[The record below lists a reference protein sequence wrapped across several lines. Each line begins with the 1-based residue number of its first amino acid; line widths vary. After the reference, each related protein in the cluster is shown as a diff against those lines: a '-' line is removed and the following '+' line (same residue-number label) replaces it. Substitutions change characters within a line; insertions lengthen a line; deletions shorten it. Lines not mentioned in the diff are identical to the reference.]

1 MSFMRRYIFIV
12 DSKPFCFWVWKWVT
26 KLSNQTKICTQQQD
40 LICLIVSDSE
50 AGCLLSSIS
59 VDVFSK
65 LVPLQKNRVWHLQ
78 KIGRFCYAQSVRFCN
93 LARIWDTQN
102 FSYNQKIQLKELWSC
117 SRNKRSPPVT
127 LSGFVNMYRSLSL
140 RAPTFTWLHVGPR
153 EGCHICA
160 TKNGFHRIKFCPR
173 NRTRS

>member
-65 LVPLQKNRVWHLQ
+65 LVPLQKIEFDICKKLEDFVMLNLFDFATLLASETR
-78 KIGRFCYAQSVRFCN
+78 KI
-93 LARIWDTQN
+93 
-102 FSYNQKIQLKELWSC
+102 
-117 SRNKRSPPVT
+117 SRTTR
-127 LSGFVNMYRSLSL
+127 
-140 RAPTFTWLHVGPR
+140 
-153 EGCHICA
+153 
-160 TKNGFHRIKFCPR
+160 KF
-173 NRTRS
+173 N

>member
-1 MSFMRRYIFIV
+1 MHSTTGLNLPNCSWQWSRMFVILYFGGCFHQI
-12 DSKPFCFWVWKWVT
+12 SPF
-26 KLSNQTKICTQQQD
+26 
-40 LICLIVSDSE
+40 
-50 AGCLLSSIS
+50 A
-59 VDVFSK
+59 
-65 LVPLQKNRVWHLQ
+65 KNRVWHLQ

-140 RAPTFTWLHVGPR
+140 RAPTFTWLRVGPR